1 MKTLKIQVYETGK
14 GEPSR
19 RITILLATFH
29 VSYQLIPRKIKES
42 LAREGIDLM
51 ELRELGD
58 DRKSPKGPL
67 IEIEKRDEKLVIL
80 IE

>member
-1 MKTLKIQVYETGK
+1 MKNLKIQVYETGK

-51 ELRELGD
+51 ELRELGG
-58 DRKSPKGPL
+58 KNGPKGPL

-80 IE
+80 LE